1 MRPLLVAIVLAL
13 LATPAASAQL
23 KFWAEFEPVDE
34 GVADLDPLAT
44 STRQAPTDLRMP
56 TGFHSL
62 YHVPD
67 RDDLLM
73 RVNGGLYA
81 VFPRS
86 LYAQSRFGPVPTIPN
101 DTVFHIGPTTVEAL
115 AEPNEDVGADRR
127 IERRIDRT
135 YRPQRS
141 ARPEP
146 REAASTGTTIVTDHV
161 YRAHRLRALIQRA
174 ALAAANNGT

>member
-1 MRPLLVAIVLAL
+1 MRFYVVPILMGLLTAPATHAQIAL
-13 LATPAASAQL
+13 
-23 KFWAEFEPVDE
+23 EPVDE

-44 STRQAPTDLRMP
+44 STRVPPGDQRVP
-56 TGFHSL
+56 TGFLSL
-62 YHVPD
+62 YRVPE

-115 AEPNEDVGADRR
+115 AEPAPDPGRGRR

-135 YRPQRS
+135 FRPDRE
-141 ARPEP
+141 RTP
-146 REAASTGTTIVTDHV
+146 RRRDTADPGSTIVNDAR
-161 YRAHRLRALIQRA
+161 YRARRVRALMQRA
-174 ALAAANNGT
+174 ARAATG